1 MTDAVRAYEQLYA
14 ITLKMARDYQAS
26 SDGVWKAEVL
36 NACSN
41 GQQSYDPYD
50 NTLIHGNLYKLCV
63 DDPENVNGS
72 LSSALY
78 AINDYNDIPGKGV
91 PGAQSIWG
99 IEQVNNLQ
107 ALCSIFAFNYIGP
120 QKP

>member
-26 SDGVWKAEVL
+26 SDGVWKAEIL

-50 NTLIHGNLYKLCV
+50 NTLINGNLNQLCS
-63 DDPENVNGS
+63 DDINLEGS
-72 LSSALY
+72 LAGALNY
-78 AINDYNDIPGKGV
+78 INDYNNVPGKGV

-107 ALCSIFAFNYIGP
+107 ALCAIFAFNYTGP